1 MSVAQLGGDSEFSV
15 SWGDFCCL
23 NQLQNSGIPQTSC
36 SLFHSQNSIFQK
48 TVFLKW
54 LEITVVV
61 HENIDDDANG
71 KQFRRLGE
79 FAQCL

>member
-23 NQLQNSGIPQTSC
+23 NQLQNSGLPQTSF

-71 KQFRRLGE
+71 KQFRSLGE